1 MSKEYNEPVYP
12 DYFLV
17 PNKYKFTSDI
27 RTQDLY
33 EDFLEYSKEIGC
45 QFLIE
50 NKSSDELY
58 NIEEVN
64 EKPKKLVEGTYYK
77 MGDTYYD
84 WNWNVVTDPLF
95 LEIVGNGGDFVYNFK
110 EDENR
115 LIYFYKSM
123 TYYYDERPGYYVYL
137 RSLLLG
143 EFSVSVN
150 DVLYKTPTQDAF
162 LDYDIEEVLED
173 YKSNYLVCDN
183 QSYFYKNYQNG
194 ENPVTTGWARFVLGK
209 ISREL
214 QKNSGKILGQ
224 QLLGKVRS
232 IITDILT
239 SIQDSFSI
247 VNQIDMT
254 KFEPSENGESLNIS
268 MNTYVNDLVDNN
280 VSLDITVNYNNN
292 YGTIS

>member
-1 MSKEYNEPVYP
+1 
-12 DYFLV
+12 
-17 PNKYKFTSDI
+17 
-27 RTQDLY
+27 
-33 EDFLEYSKEIGC
+33 
-45 QFLIE
+45 LIE

-137 RSLLLG
+137 RGLLLG

-173 YKSNYLVCDN
+173 HKSNYLVCDN